1 VNKFCIFSEVALTTA
16 KNVLESPPVFRP
28 MPQDVQPPIVDL
40 VGEVKEKAH
49 STSDAEADAVRLEL
63 GHIFQSPQFHGSKR
77 CQDFLE
83 YVVEQTL
90 AGLPHG
96 LKERTIGVA
105 VFGRANTYDTNE
117 DGIVRMKAS
126 EVRKRLA
133 LYHADGGK
141 NAAVCIELP
150 VGSYVPTFC
159 KRPADEPESSA
170 ALSTWNLVSAT
181 EDVAPKWKNQ
191 GKLRTQRS
199 WRIWGTI
206 FAVLSAIALC
216 TGSWFELR
224 PSPAVLDQFWAP
236 LLQSPSPVVL
246 AAAYGQ
252 VYMPTRPPAV
262 KDFTLLTDQYVG
274 GGDLVAASWISG
286 LLGRR
291 GHPFTVKIG
300 NAVSFEDLHNAPAIL
315 IGYSSNQWKEMTK
328 DFRFFIDDEN
338 GIITDNGKPTEWYP
352 HHLSQDFHT
361 DDDYAIISRAFYPQ
375 TNEMMMLV
383 SGCEQYGTQAAA
395 ELITNPGLLAK
406 FLQGAPNG
414 WQKKNL
420 QFVIHVRVIANSP
433 ASPEVVASYY
443 W

>member
-1 VNKFCIFSEVALTTA
+1 
-16 KNVLESPPVFRP
+16 
-28 MPQDVQPPIVDL
+28 
-40 VGEVKEKAH
+40 
-49 STSDAEADAVRLEL
+49 
-63 GHIFQSPQFHGSKR
+63 
-77 CQDFLE
+77 
-83 YVVEQTL
+83 
-90 AGLPHG
+90 
-96 LKERTIGVA
+96 
-105 VFGRANTYDTNE
+105 
-117 DGIVRMKAS
+117 
-126 EVRKRLA
+126 
-133 LYHADGGK
+133 
-141 NAAVCIELP
+141 
-150 VGSYVPTFC
+150 
-159 KRPADEPESSA
+159 
-170 ALSTWNLVSAT
+170 
-181 EDVAPKWKNQ
+181 
-191 GKLRTQRS
+191 
-199 WRIWGTI
+199 
-206 FAVLSAIALC
+206 
-216 TGSWFELR
+216 
-224 PSPAVLDQFWAP
+224 
-236 LLQSPSPVVL
+236 
-246 AAAYGQ
+246 
-252 VYMPTRPPAV
+252 MPTRPPAV

-291 GHPFTVKIG
+291 GHAFTVKIG

-352 HHLSQDFHT
+352 HHVSQDFHT

-395 ELITNPGLLAK
+395 ELITNPDLLAK
-406 FLQGAPNG
+406 VLRGVPKG

>member
-1 VNKFCIFSEVALTTA
+1 MSEDTPGSATV
-16 KNVLESPPVFRP
+16 E
-28 MPQDVQPPIVDL
+28 L
-40 VGEVKEKAH
+40 VGESKEKAH
-49 STSDAEADAVRLEL
+49 STSDVEADAIRVEL
-63 GHIFQSPQFHGSKR
+63 GHIFESPQFHGSKR

-96 LKERTIGVA
+96 LKERTIGIA
-105 VFGRANTYDTNE
+105 VFGRTNTYDTNE

-133 LYHADGGK
+133 LYHAEGGK
-141 NAAVCIELP
+141 NAAVYIELP

-159 KRPADEPESSA
+159 KRPAHERETSA
-170 ALSTWNLVSAT
+170 ALSTESFISS
-181 EDVAPKWKNQ
+181 EDVAAELKSQ
-191 GKLRTQRS
+191 GTLRTKRR
-199 WRIWGTI
+199 WRIWATI
-206 FAVLSAIALC
+206 FASLSMVALC
-216 TGSWFELR
+216 TAFWFEFR
-224 PSPAVLDQFWAP
+224 SSPTVLDQFWAP

-252 VYMPTRPPAV
+252 VYMPTRPQAV

-274 GGDLVAASWISG
+274 GGDLVAASWISA
-286 LLGRR
+286 LLSRR

-300 NAVSFEDLHNAPAIL
+300 NAVSFDDLHNAPAIL
-315 IGYSSNQWKEMTK
+315 IGYSSNQWQEMTK

-338 GIITDNGKPTEWYP
+338 GVITDNGKPTEWYP
-352 HHLSQDFHT
+352 HNVSPDFHS
-361 DDDYAIISRAFYPQ
+361 DDDYAIISRAFYPE

-395 ELITNPGLLAK
+395 ELITNPGLLARV
-406 FLQGAPNG
+406 LQAAPKG

>member
-1 VNKFCIFSEVALTTA
+1 MSQDTHASTT
-16 KNVLESPPVFRP
+16 LE
-28 MPQDVQPPIVDL
+28 L
-40 VGEVKEKAH
+40 AAETKEKAH
-49 STSDAEADAVRLEL
+49 SVSDIEADAIRVEL
-63 GHIFQSPQFHGSKR
+63 SHIFQSPQFHGSKR

-96 LKERTIGVA
+96 LKERTIGIA
-105 VFGRANTYDTNE
+105 VFGRSSTYDTNE

-141 NAAVCIELP
+141 NAAVYIELP
-150 VGSYVPTFC
+150 VGSYVPTFS
-159 KRPADEPESSA
+159 KRPSHETGTSA
-170 ALSTWNLVSAT
+170 ALSTESLISAT
-181 EDVAPKWKNQ
+181 EEVAQDWKNHVTTE
-191 GKLRTQRS
+191 RR
-199 WRIWGTI
+199 WRIWWTI
-206 FAVLSAIALC
+206 FAPLSVIALC
-216 TGSWFELR
+216 AGCWFEFR
-224 PSPAVLDQFWAP
+224 SSPAVLDQFWAP
-236 LLQSPSPVVL
+236 VLQSASPVVL

-291 GHPFTVKIG
+291 KHPFTVKIG

-315 IGYSSNQWKEMTK
+315 IGYSSNQWKEITK

-338 GIITDNGKPTEWYP
+338 GIITDNGKPTEWSP
-352 HHLSQDFHT
+352 HNVSPDFHSE
-361 DDDYAIISRAFYPQ
+361 DDYAIISRAFYPQ

-395 ELITNPGLLAK
+395 ELITNPSLLAK
-406 FLQGAPNG
+406 VLQGAPKG

-420 QFVIHVRVIANSP
+420 QFVIHVRVISNSP
-433 ASPEVVASYY
+433 ASPEVVAAYY

>member
-1 VNKFCIFSEVALTTA
+1 MSEDTQSSPTA
-16 KNVLESPPVFRP
+16 
-28 MPQDVQPPIVDL
+28 DL
-40 VGEVKEKAH
+40 VEEIKEKAH
-49 STSDAEADAVRLEL
+49 SASDVQADEVRVEL
-63 GHIFQSPQFHGSKR
+63 GHILQSPQFHGSRR
-77 CQDFLE
+77 CQEFLA
-83 YVVEQTL
+83 YAVEQTL

-96 LKERTIGVA
+96 LKERTIGIA
-105 VFGRANTYDTNE
+105 VFGRSNTYDTNE

-141 NAAVCIELP
+141 NAAVYIELP

-159 KRPADEPESSA
+159 KRPAHERETSA
-170 ALSTWNLVSAT
+170 ALSTESLLSAT
-181 EDVAPKWKNQ
+181 EDVARELKNQ
-191 GKLRTQRS
+191 ATPRTKRR
-199 WRIWGTI
+199 WRIYGTI
-206 FAVLSAIALC
+206 FALVSVIAVS
-216 TGSWFELR
+216 TGFWFEFR
-224 PSPAVLDQFWAP
+224 SSPTVLDQFWAP
-236 LLQSPSPVVL
+236 VLQSPSPVVL

-291 GHPFTVKIG
+291 GRPFTVKIG

-315 IGYSSNQWKEMTK
+315 VGYSSNQWKEMTK

-352 HHLSQDFHT
+352 HHVSQDFHS

-406 FLQGAPNG
+406 VLQGAPKG

-433 ASPEVVASYY
+433 ASPEVVAAYY

>member
-1 VNKFCIFSEVALTTA
+1 MS
-16 KNVLESPPVFRP
+16 
-28 MPQDVQPPIVDL
+28 QDIQTSTDL
-40 VGEVKEKAH
+40 AGEIKEKLH
-49 STSDAEADAVRLEL
+49 SPSDLAADAVRLEL
-63 GHIFQSPQFHGSKR
+63 VHIFESPQFHGSKR

-105 VFGRANTYDTNE
+105 VFGRSNTYDTNE

-133 LYHADGGK
+133 LYHADRGK

-159 KRPADEPESSA
+159 KRSALEHESSA
-170 ALSTWNLVSAT
+170 ALPTESLPLVT
-181 EDVAPKWKNQ
+181 EDVAPEWKNQ
-191 GKLRTQRS
+191 QTLRTKRRR
-199 WRIWGTI
+199 RIWGTV
-206 FAVLSAIALC
+206 FVVLSAVAAC
-216 TGSWFELR
+216 GSWYEFR
-224 PSPAVLDQFWAP
+224 SSPTVLDQFWAP
-236 LLQSPSPVVL
+236 VLQSPSPVVI

-315 IGYSSNQWKEMTK
+315 IGYSSDQWKAMTK

-338 GIITDNGKPTEWYP
+338 GIIMDNGKPTEWYP
-352 HHLSQDFHT
+352 HNVRSDFHS

-395 ELITNPGLLAK
+395 ELITNSGLLAK
-406 FLQGAPNG
+406 VLQGAPKG

>member
-1 VNKFCIFSEVALTTA
+1 MSEDTQASATV
-16 KNVLESPPVFRP
+16 E
-28 MPQDVQPPIVDL
+28 L
-40 VGEVKEKAH
+40 VGETKEKAH
-49 STSDAEADAVRLEL
+49 PISDVEADAIRVEL

-96 LKERTIGVA
+96 LKERTIGIA
-105 VFGRANTYDTNE
+105 VFGRSNTYDTNE

-133 LYHADGGK
+133 LYHAEGGK
-141 NAAVCIELP
+141 NAAVYIELP

-159 KRPADEPESSA
+159 KRPFPEREAPAAFSSGNFV
-170 ALSTWNLVSAT
+170 STV
-181 EDVAPKWKNQ
+181 DVAEELKSQ
-191 GKLRTQRS
+191 GTLRTRKR
-199 WRIWGTI
+199 WRTWGTV
-206 FAVLSAIALC
+206 FAMLTMIALC
-216 TGSWFELR
+216 TGFWFEFR
-224 PSPAVLDQFWAP
+224 SSPTVLDQFWAP
-236 LLQSPSPVVL
+236 LLQSQSPVVL

-252 VYMPTRPPAV
+252 VYMPTRPPSE

-286 LLGRR
+286 LLSRR

-300 NAVSFEDLHNAPAIL
+300 NAVSFDDLHNAPAIL

-352 HHLSQDFHT
+352 HNVSPDFHS
-361 DDDYAIISRAFYPQ
+361 DDDYAIISRAFYPE

-395 ELITNPGLLAK
+395 ELITNAGLLTK
-406 FLQGAPNG
+406 VLQAAPKD

-420 QFVIHVRVIANSP
+420 QFVIHVRVIDNSP
-433 ASPEVVASYY
+433 ASPELIASYY

>member
-1 VNKFCIFSEVALTTA
+1 MSEDTQASATV
-16 KNVLESPPVFRP
+16 E
-28 MPQDVQPPIVDL
+28 L
-40 VGEVKEKAH
+40 VGETKEKTH
-49 STSDAEADAVRLEL
+49 SISDAEADAIRVEL
-63 GHIFQSPQFHGSKR
+63 GNIFQSPPFHGSKR

-90 AGLPHG
+90 AGLPYG

-105 VFGRANTYDTNE
+105 VFGRSNTYDTNE

-133 LYHADGGK
+133 LYHADAGK
-141 NAAVCIELP
+141 NAAVFIELP
-150 VGSYVPTFC
+150 VGSYIPTFC
-159 KRPADEPESSA
+159 KRPAHERETIA
-170 ALSTWNLVSAT
+170 ATSTENLMST
-181 EDVAPKWKNQ
+181 GRVAEGLENQ
-191 GKLRTQRS
+191 GPLRTKRHRRM
-199 WRIWGTI
+199 WWTI
-206 FAVLSAIALC
+206 FAPLSIVALC
-216 TGSWFELR
+216 AGSWFEFR
-224 PSPAVLDQFWAP
+224 SSPTVLDQFWAP
-236 LLQSPSPVVL
+236 LLQSPSPVVV

-252 VYMPTRPPAV
+252 VYMPTRPPSV

-338 GIITDNGKPTEWYP
+338 GIITDNGRPTEWYP
-352 HHLSQDFHT
+352 HNVSREFHT
-361 DDDYAIISRAFYPQ
+361 DDDYAVISRAFDPE

-406 FLQGAPNG
+406 VLQGAPKG

-420 QFVIHVRVIANSP
+420 QFVIHARVIANSP
-433 ASPEVVASYY
+433 ASPELVTAYY

>member
-1 VNKFCIFSEVALTTA
+1 MSEDTQASAT
-16 KNVLESPPVFRP
+16 
-28 MPQDVQPPIVDL
+28 VDL
-40 VGEVKEKAH
+40 IGETKEKTH
-49 STSDAEADAVRLEL
+49 SISDIEADAIRVEL
-63 GHIFQSPQFHGSKR
+63 GRVFQSPQFHGSKR

-96 LKERTIGVA
+96 LKERTIGIA
-105 VFGRANTYDTNE
+105 VFGRSNTYDTNE

-133 LYHADGGK
+133 LYHAEGGK
-141 NAAVCIELP
+141 NAAVHIELP

-159 KRPADEPESSA
+159 KRSAHAHETSA
-170 ALSTWNLVSAT
+170 ALSAGNLTT
-181 EDVAPKWKNQ
+181 EDVAGESKNQ
-191 GKLRTQRS
+191 ETHRRKAR
-199 WRIWGTI
+199 WRIWATI
-206 FAVLSAIALC
+206 FAPLSVIALC
-216 TGSWFELR
+216 TGFWFEFR
-224 PSPAVLDQFWAP
+224 SSSTMLDQFWAP
-236 LLQSPSPVVL
+236 LLQSQSPVVL

-252 VYMPTRPPAV
+252 VYMPTRPPSV

-315 IGYSSNQWKEMTK
+315 IGYSSNQWKEITK
-328 DFRFFIDDEN
+328 NFRFFIDDEN

-352 HHLSQDFHT
+352 HNVSADFHS
-361 DDDYAIISRAFYPQ
+361 DDDYAIISRAFYPE

-395 ELITNPGLLAK
+395 ELITNAGLLAK
-406 FLQGAPNG
+406 ILQSAPKG

>member
-1 VNKFCIFSEVALTTA
+1 MSENTQA
-16 KNVLESPPVFRP
+16 SPT
-28 MPQDVQPPIVDL
+28 VDL
-40 VGEVKEKAH
+40 LAEIKEKAR
-49 STSDAEADAVRLEL
+49 STPDVLADAVRIEL

-105 VFGRANTYDTNE
+105 VFGRSSTYDTNE

-133 LYHADGGK
+133 LYHADAGK
-141 NAAVCIELP
+141 DAAVYIELP

-159 KRPADEPESSA
+159 KRPSHGHETIT
-170 ALSTWNLVSAT
+170 ALSAERVSST
-181 EDVAPKWKNQ
+181 EDVPQKSDAAWESKKV
-191 GKLRTQRS
+191 RTLGTKRH
-199 WRIWGTI
+199 WPLGGTI
-206 FAVLSAIALC
+206 FAVLTVIAVC
-216 TGSWFELR
+216 TGSWFEFR
-224 PSPAVLDQFWAP
+224 STPAVLDQFWAP
-236 LLQSPSPVVL
+236 ILQSQSPVVV

-286 LLGRR
+286 LLGERK
-291 GHPFTVKIG
+291 HSFTVKIG

-315 IGYSSNQWKEMTK
+315 IGYSSNQWKQVTK

-338 GIITDNGKPTEWYP
+338 GIITDNGKPTQWYP
-352 HHLSQDFHT
+352 HNVGPDFHT
-361 DDDYAIISRAFYPQ
+361 DDDYAVISRAFDPE

-406 FLQGAPNG
+406 VLQGAPKG
-414 WQKKNL
+414 WQRKNL
-420 QFVIHVRVIANSP
+420 QFVIHTRVIANSP
-433 ASPEVVASYY
+433 ASPEIVASYY

>member
-1 VNKFCIFSEVALTTA
+1 MSENTQAYST
-16 KNVLESPPVFRP
+16 
-28 MPQDVQPPIVDL
+28 VDL
-40 VGEVKEKAH
+40 AAESKEKAP
-49 STSDAEADAVRLEL
+49 STSDVQADAVRIEL
-63 GHIFQSPQFHGSKR
+63 GHIFRSPQFHGSKR

-105 VFGRANTYDTNE
+105 VFGRSNTYDTNE

-133 LYHADGGK
+133 LYHADAGK
-141 NAAVCIELP
+141 DAAVYIELP

-159 KRPADEPESSA
+159 KRPAQERETRVAFPARSFS
-170 ALSTWNLVSAT
+170 VT
-181 EDVAPKWKNQ
+181 EDVARESKNA
-191 GKLRTQRS
+191 GTLRTKRRWPIS
-199 WRIWGTI
+199 AII
-206 FAVLSAIALC
+206 FALLIVTAVC
-216 TGSWFELR
+216 TGSWYEFR
-224 PSPAVLDQFWAP
+224 SPTVLDQFWAP
-236 LLQSPSPVVL
+236 VLRSQSPVL
-246 AAAYGQ
+246 VAAAYGQ
-252 VYMPTRPPAV
+252 VYMPTRPRAV

-291 GHPFTVKIG
+291 KHSFTVKIG
-300 NAVSFEDLHNAPAIL
+300 SAVSFEDLHNAPAIL
-315 IGYSSNQWKEMTK
+315 IGYSSNQWREMTK

-338 GIITDNGKPTEWYP
+338 GVITDNGKPTQWYP
-352 HHLSQDFHT
+352 HNVSPDFHT
-361 DDDYAIISRAFYPQ
+361 DDDYAVISRAFDPE
-375 TNEMMMLV
+375 TDEMMMLV

-395 ELITNPGLLAK
+395 DLITNPDLLAK
-406 FLQGAPNG
+406 VLQGAPKG

-433 ASPEVVASYY
+433 ASPELVASYY

>member
-1 VNKFCIFSEVALTTA
+1 MS
-16 KNVLESPPVFRP
+16 
-28 MPQDVQPPIVDL
+28 QDTHAAVDL
-40 VGEVKEKAH
+40 VEEIKEKVH
-49 STSDAEADAVRLEL
+49 STSDVEADAVRLEL
-63 GHIFQSPQFHGSKR
+63 AHIFQSPQFHGSKR

-96 LKERTIGVA
+96 LKERTIGIA
-105 VFGRANTYDTNE
+105 VFGRSNTYDTNE

-141 NAAVCIELP
+141 NAAVRIELP

-159 KRPADEPESSA
+159 KRPAHDRESSA
-170 ALSTWNLVSAT
+170 ALSNANDSLLPPTETVARRWNNKGA
-181 EDVAPKWKNQ
+181 
-191 GKLRTQRS
+191 LRTKRR
-199 WRIWGTI
+199 WRTWGTV
-206 FAVLSAIALC
+206 FVVLSAVAVC
-216 TGSWFELR
+216 TGSWFEFR
-224 PSPAVLDQFWAP
+224 SAPTVLDQFWAP
-236 LLQSPSPVVL
+236 VIQSPSPVVI

-252 VYMPTRPPAV
+252 VYMPTRPPSV

-300 NAVSFEDLHNAPAIL
+300 NAVSFEDLHNAPAVL
-315 IGYSSNQWKEMTK
+315 IGYSSNQWNEMTK

-338 GIITDNGKPTEWYP
+338 GVITDNGKPTEWYP
-352 HHLSQDFHT
+352 HNVSHDFHS
-361 DDDYAIISRAFYPQ
+361 DDDYAIISRAFNPQ

-406 FLQGAPNG
+406 VLQGAPNG

-420 QFVIHVRVIANSP
+420 QFVIHLRVIANSP